1 MNRKALLLLLILI
14 GSFLADDPNPTG
26 DNEPSSPGGNEPSS
40 PGDDEPSS
48 PGGNEPSSPGD
59 DEPVLYDDCSGFEA
73 IKITGCQN
81 LKESGR
87 TCTYSAPNT
96 CVDNYADCGDYTLT
110 EGVNEINKDICSKII
125 SANPN
130 KKCEANSAKTL
141 CQSVPKEC
149 GDYKDK
155 GSCLAANNLDEGYS
169 CRFIDNTCKLHKDTC
184 ADLDSSKCNGNIPKE
199 YKDKCFW
206 TGSAC
211 DSKKRSCSEYTV
223 YKDFGVLCKQLSAS
237 EGHKCILDEDN
248 DRCYEELADC
258 GDFQVDSNKND
269 EQNGI
274 VCATYKKID
283 TDNKLDHLNKCEYKL
298 EPTKSCASTLKVCT
312 DYKEGEDDKYC
323 ESFHT
328 ADSSKSRC
336 FLENNKCKEK
346 YISCEGYND
355 VAQANRKAEECEA
368 IIPYIINQDNSI
380 EVNENNKCVFDEK
393 EKSCGEEPKE
403 CSEIKDKDICISH
416 VLNDNK
422 KGNKRCVYKDN
433 KCQEQYRTCEKYKND
448 ATNKNKNKAD
458 CEAIENEG
466 DYSSKCVWT
475 GENPQC
481 ETKTKECKDYKSDQ
495 PEDYCN
501 LISLNDT
508 HRCVFVDNKC
518 IEQYKTCSIYSEKED
533 IKIRTICESIIPLEQ
548 NKRCILKEDIK
559 CEAVK
564 KECSDYKGDKKDECE
579 TNYAPLDDDY
589 KCVFK
594 DNKCVEQSVYTS
606 CSAYRG
612 KDKDICES
620 IIPLRS
626 NGETDTYSI
635 KCLLQNGVCS
645 RVEKPCSDGKSAVE
659 CLSIIPMNSN
669 KICVFTE
676 NKCIEQY
683 KTCALY
689 EGDSTVKTIDE
700 NTCKKI
706 ISTDNKVCKYT
717 KNAGE
722 NNRGT
727 CIGEAKKCNDFNA
740 ELYQTQCTD
749 IQLKD
754 NSKKCVYNIGGTC
767 EKTQK
772 NCLELT
778 FESTDKDVE
787 TICQNAPTEDA
798 NKICSINS
806 DKTGCNEID
815 KPKEE
820 TTTPTSKPTTKPSTT
835 DKGAKDNQE
844 DTNNYENKQYLNKL
858 LIIILCLLF

>member
-1 MNRKALLLLLILI
+1 MNRKALLILLILI
-14 GSFLADDPNPTG
+14 DSFLADDG
-26 DNEPSSPGGNEPSS
+26 
-40 PGDDEPSS
+40 
-48 PGGNEPSSPGD
+48 
-59 DEPVLYDDCSGFEA
+59 PVLYDDCSGFEVTKKQRCIGLA
-73 IKITGCQN
+73 ESG
-81 LKESGR
+81 SGR

-96 CVDNYADCGDYTLT
+96 CEDNYADCGDYTLT

-125 SANPN
+125 SATQY
-130 KKCEANSAKTL
+130 KKCEVNSDKTL
-141 CQSVPKEC
+141 CQSVAKEC

-155 GSCLAANNLDEGYS
+155 ESCLAANNLDEGYS

-184 ADLDSSKCNGNIPKE
+184 NDLDSSKCNNNIPKT
-199 YKDKCFW
+199 YKSKCLW
-206 TGSAC
+206 GSSAC
-211 DSKKRSCSEYTV
+211 ETKTRSCSEYTV
-223 YKDFGVLCKQLSAS
+223 YKDFGVLCKELSAS

-248 DRCYEELADC
+248 DTCYEALADC
-258 GDFQVDSNKND
+258 EDFQADNTKSD

-274 VCATYKKID
+274 DCATYKHID
-283 TDNKLDHLNKCEYKL
+283 GNNKLDHLSKCEYK
-298 EPTKSCASTLKVCT
+298 EEEETKSCSSSLKVCT
-312 DYKEGEDDKYC
+312 DYKEGEDGKYC

-346 YISCEGYND
+346 YISCEGYNV

-380 EVNENNKCVFDEK
+380 EVNENKKCVFDEEK
-393 EKSCGEEPKE
+393 KSCGEEPKE
-403 CSEIKDKDICISH
+403 CYEIKDKDICISH

-422 KGNKRCVYKDN
+422 KENKRCVYKDN
-433 KCQEQYRTCEKYKND
+433 ECQEQYRTCEKYQDD
-448 ATNKNKNKAD
+448 ATNTNKNKAD
-458 CEAIENEG
+458 CEAIEYQG

-475 GENPQC
+475 GETPQC
-481 ETKTKECKDYKSDQ
+481 KKTTKECKDYKSGQ

-501 LISLNDT
+501 FISLNDT

-518 IEQYKTCSIYSEKED
+518 IEQYKTCDIYNNEEG

-548 NKRCILKEDIK
+548 NMRCILKDDIN
-559 CEAVK
+559 CVEAK

-579 TNYAPLDDDY
+579 TKYAPLDDDY

-612 KDKDICES
+612 KDKNICES
-620 IIPLRS
+620 IIPLRGNS
-626 NGETDTYSI
+626 ETDTYSI

-645 RVEKPCSDGKSAVE
+645 RVEKPCSDGKNAVE
-659 CLSIIPMNSN
+659 CSLIIPMNSN
-669 KICVFTE
+669 KRCVFTE

-683 KTCALY
+683 QTCALY
-689 EGDSTVKTIDE
+689 ESDISVTTIDE

-706 ISTDNKVCKYT
+706 ISKDDKVCKYT
-717 KNAGE
+717 ENAGE

-727 CIGEAKKCNDFNA
+727 CIGETKKCNDFNA

-767 EKTQK
+767 AITQK

-820 TTTPTSKPTTKPSTT
+820 TTTSTPKPTTKPTTT
-835 DKGAKDNQE
+835 DKGTNDNQE
-844 DTNNYENKQYLNKL
+844 NSNNYESKQCLNKL